1 MYKLQFFTFMSCIYV
16 TLYRVSAGKFVFMK
30 TCSLVHHCM
39 ICLKYYGSSVV
50 VRCMGFGWVWV
61 GLDLYVCG
69 LGWVVGYENGP
80 MDNSAV
86 TVL

>member
-1 MYKLQFFTFMSCIYV
+1 
-16 TLYRVSAGKFVFMK
+16 
-30 TCSLVHHCM
+30 
-39 ICLKYYGSSVV
+39 
-50 VRCMGFGWVWV
+50 MGWV

-86 TVL
+86 TSNTVCMVQSATPECPDVTAGVDVCPL

>member
-1 MYKLQFFTFMSCIYV
+1 
-16 TLYRVSAGKFVFMK
+16 
-30 TCSLVHHCM
+30 VHHCM

-61 GLDLYVCG
+61 GLDHGSISSPGSGWVGLDLYVCG